1 MVYKR
6 IIPCLDVQGGQVVK
20 GVNFINIQAIED
32 PVKLAKQYCEQGA
45 DELVFLDIS
54 ATNEG
59 RETMLDVV
67 EAVAKAVAI
76 PFTVG
81 GGIASLDDMRKV
93 IGRGADK
100 VAVNSAAVKRPELI
114 KEGAAVF
121 GRQCLVLA
129 VDTKRVDGVE
139 RVFIG
144 GGKVATGIDALAW
157 IQQGVALGA
166 GEILLTSMDRDGT
179 KEGYDLSFLKQ
190 VAETVNVPVIA
201 SGGCGCPQDV
211 VDLLLGT
218 GVSAALVASMF
229 HYGDETPNTLKEKL
243 KQKGVRVRYETEF

>member
-20 GVNFINIQAIED
+20 GVNFLNIKAIED

-45 DELVFLDIS
+45 DELVFLDIG

-59 RETMLDVV
+59 RETMLEVV

-81 GGIASLDDMRKV
+81 GGIASLADMRKV

-100 VAVNSAAVKRPELI
+100 VAVNSAAVKRPALI

-121 GRQCLVLA
+121 GRQCMVLA

-144 GGKVATGIDALAW
+144 GGTVATGIDALEW
-157 IQQGVALGA
+157 IRQGVALGA
-166 GEILLTSMDRDGT
+166 GEILLTSMDHDGT
-179 KEGYDLSFLKQ
+179 KEGYDLAFLKAVSQ
-190 VAETVNVPVIA
+190 SVNVPVIA
-201 SGGCGCPQDV
+201 SGGCGKWEDV
-211 VDLLLGT
+211 EEVFVAT
-218 GVSAALVASMF
+218 GVSAALIASLF
-229 HYGDETPNTLKEKL
+229 HFGDERPDTLKEKL
-243 KQKGVRVRYETEF
+243 KNRGVHVRCETKL